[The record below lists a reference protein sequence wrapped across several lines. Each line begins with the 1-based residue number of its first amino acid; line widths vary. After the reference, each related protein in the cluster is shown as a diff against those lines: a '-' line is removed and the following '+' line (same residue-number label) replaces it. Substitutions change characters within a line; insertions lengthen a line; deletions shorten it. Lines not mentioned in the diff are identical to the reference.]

1 MVEENAVTA
10 SGAAP
15 VRSFG
20 SVMQHFMQ
28 PWLLVLL
35 AVLPALAW
43 LAAWSWHKRRTLVAR
58 LGPSSVIAAQTVR
71 PNGRWRIALGWTAG
85 LSLLVIAAAGPQ
97 WGKGPS
103 AIQPGRD
110 VVVVLDLS
118 KSMLAQDALPSRLGK
133 AKEGLREFVD
143 AVQARGGHR
152 LALVAFAGKASVVVP
167 LTQDYDHFRSKL
179 AELSADPPPA
189 SVRGEAVSGT
199 RIGAGLRMAV
209 GLLDERHRG
218 AQEIILVSD
227 GDDPVHD
234 DEWRLGLAAAR
245 EAGVPVDVVGVGDP
259 DHDSPIMTANGRLK
273 FQGREVTSR
282 LHESM
287 LREIASKTGGTF
299 VAAHLGSV
307 GLDALFRDRIEF
319 APTREAIAN
328 TLPQP
333 IGRQLLFLVLALL
346 SIVGAMVPLS
356 LRAAAR
362 NCARNV
368 TTVIRRICRTAAV
381 AVSIVLVSA
390 TPQSDWLRRGND
402 ALSRGQ
408 PDVALV
414 EYARAAQRTND
425 PGEVAFN
432 EGVALYRLG
441 RYRDAELHF
450 RRALSDAQGARRV
463 RALYNLGSALLQE
476 SQGRLKA
483 PLRNAVEVF
492 EQARGELR
500 IIDPLADDIRH
511 NLELAK
517 RLLAGARDPNQDQP
531 DEPPDS
537 HRPPQSQPGGAE
549 QPDQNLIGRQ
559 PSASQIDPSGRP
571 QPRGKLDGDNVR
583 QQTDRPPPP
592 GKGNLPP
599 LPDEDALS
607 PLSLEDTQAHL
618 QRAAERIESERKAK
632 LQSSVRP
639 LSTNFPEW

>member
-1 MVEENAVTA
+1 
-10 SGAAP
+10 
-15 VRSFG
+15 
-20 SVMQHFMQ
+20 MQ

-43 LAAWSWHKRRTLVAR
+43 LATWSWHKRRTLVAR
-58 LGPSSVIAAQTVR
+58 LGPSCIIAAQTVR
-71 PNGRWRIALGWTAG
+71 PIGRWRSALGWTVG
-85 LSLLVIAAAGPQ
+85 LSLLAIGAAGPQ
-97 WGKGPS
+97 WGRGPS
-103 AIQPGRD
+103 VIQPGRD

-118 KSMLAQDALPSRLGK
+118 KSMLAQDALPSRLDK
-133 AKEGLREFVD
+133 AKAGIRGFVD

-189 SVRGEAVSGT
+189 SVRGEDVSGT
-199 RIGAGLRMAV
+199 RIGAGLRIAV

-259 DHDSPIMTANGRLK
+259 EHDSPITTANGRLR
-273 FQGREVTSR
+273 FEGREVTSR
-282 LHESM
+282 LHAAP

-299 VAAHLGSV
+299 VASHLGSV

-333 IGRQLLFLVLALL
+333 IGRQFWFLALALL
-346 SIVGAMVPLS
+346 SIVGAMVPMS
-356 LRAAAR
+356 LQSATHR
-362 NCARNV
+362 CARDLA
-368 TTVIRRICRTAAV
+368 TVMRHIFRTAAA
-381 AVSIVLVSA
+381 AVSIVLISA

-408 PDVALV
+408 PDIALV
-414 EYARAAQRTND
+414 EYARAALRTND

-450 RRALSDAQGARRV
+450 RRALSDAQGSRRV

-500 IIDPLADDIRH
+500 INDPLADDIRH
-511 NLELAK
+511 NLEIAK
-517 RLLAGARDPNQDQP
+517 RLLAGVRDSNQNQS

-537 HRPPQSQPGGAE
+537 HRPPQSQPGSSE
-549 QPDQNLIGRQ
+549 QPDPNSIGRQ
-559 PSASQIDPSGRP
+559 PSTAQIDPSGRP
-571 QPRGKLDGDNVR
+571 QPLGKLDGDIVR
-583 QQTDRPPPP
+583 QQADRPPPP

-618 QRAAERIESERKAK
+618 QKAADRIEAERKAK

-639 LSTNFPEW
+639 LSTKFPEW